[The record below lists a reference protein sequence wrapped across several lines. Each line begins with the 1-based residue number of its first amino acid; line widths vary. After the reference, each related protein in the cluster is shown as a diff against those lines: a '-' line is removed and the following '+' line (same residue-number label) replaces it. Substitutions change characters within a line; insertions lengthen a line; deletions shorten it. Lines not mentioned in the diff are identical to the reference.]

1 MTINEIRNI
10 PIPDDPEMIA
20 ILNSVIVQWEDRV
33 SGDPQEFED
42 LIMNIYHAGAN
53 AMKEAIVQKILVS
66 RN

>member
-1 MTINEIRNI
+1 LFNGK
-10 PIPDDPEMIA
+10 
-20 ILNSVIVQWEDRV
+20 EDRV